1 MFLGDMILGTL
12 DTLEKT
18 ILELA
23 ELATSKGVELTPH
36 LADMVE
42 RVKQSQQFA
51 SRVEAGEDAK
61 GLVNEAYEWS
71 KRQAEKRA
79 EAN

>member
-23 ELATSKGVELTPH
+23 DLATTNGAVLPPH
-36 LADMVE
+36 LVDMVE

-51 SRVEAGEDAK
+51 SRVEAGEDARS
-61 GLVNEAYEWS
+61 LVDEAYEWS